1 VSDDETVTRL
11 INYAAD
17 IWAALKGIGRELDAW
32 NARPSYGRITVMTT
46 VDTPTPIPSDDCPAS
61 VQWYD
66 RLDTAIPHDKTQTSW
81 TAEDDTGAASTAV
94 SINPNT
100 DLDSDDETATVHFLE
115 GTGVFKVVATTP
127 KGDGTDVRAES
138 VLYDIQPGAP
148 AVGVISLQPV

>member
-32 NARPSYGRITVMTT
+32 NARPTYGRITVMTT
-46 VDTPTPIPSDDCPAS
+46 ATNTPIPSDDCPAR
-61 VQWYD
+61 VDWYD
-66 RLDTAIPHDKTQTSW
+66 RLDTAIPHDRTQTSW
-81 TAEDDTGAASTAV
+81 TAEDDAGAASTAV
-94 SINPNT
+94 QINPNT

-115 GTGVFKVVATTP
+115 GSGTFKVVATTP

-138 VLYDIQPGAP
+138 GFYDIQPGAP
-148 AVGVISLQPV
+148 AVGVITLAPA